1 MHFLVF
7 NLCVFSLVKLFRKS
21 IASYRNIGRES
32 DKLMYAI
39 IEVYIYQ
46 SVGIQA
52 HENEACICYMQPSQR
67 EIIGYDS
74 AVGMV

>member
-1 MHFLVF
+1 
-7 NLCVFSLVKLFRKS
+7 
-21 IASYRNIGRES
+21 
-32 DKLMYAI
+32 MYAI

-52 HENEACICYMQPSQR
+52 HENVACICYMQPSQR